1 MTALEARKLAEES
14 KINAIL
20 GAINESAKKGRTKL
34 DLFSIDTIVGND
46 DNSYLWLFRIFVYSD
61 NELSQLR
68 GLGYKITEILDYKK
82 KVFHEVSWD

>member
-20 GAINESAKKGRTKL
+20 EAINESAKKGRTKL
-34 DLFSIDTIVGND
+34 DLFSIDTNV
-46 DNSYLWLFRIFVYSD
+46 SEFVKFRIFVYSD

>member
-20 GAINESAKKGRTKL
+20 EAINESAKKGRTKL
-34 DLFSIDTIVGND
+34 DLFSIDTMKD
-46 DNSYLWLFRIFVYSD
+46 SLFGIFVYSD